1 MLKSLYMEPSDAIP
15 RKPFVSEKESNC
27 EEKLI

>member
-1 MLKSLYMEPSDAIP
+1 MLKSLYMEPRGAIP